1 MQPAFSLQ
9 TAVGM
14 VFFLG
19 ETGEWRV
26 ASGDSA
32 RRRLEAGFRGIFGG
46 RGEEHLE
53 GGDAILDVLGGSWDE
68 AEGVVEM
75 LEVALGAEAHGHFW
89 KVEVAVSDA
98 FCDHFFP

>member
-1 MQPAFSLQ
+1 L
-9 TAVGM
+9 
-14 VFFLG
+14 
-19 ETGEWRV
+19 R
-26 ASGDSA
+26 
-32 RRRLEAGFRGIFGG
+32 G
-46 RGEEHLE
+46 RGEEHFE
-53 GGDAILDVLGGSWDE
+53 VGDAILDVWGGSWDE